1 MLCCRH
7 FDTSIS
13 VSAMLTSPLLDHPAI
28 VHGFGTRH
36 DDMAALLPDY
46 WPRRAVQHERHGTRI
61 AVVTR
66 ANEDCGEADGMI
78 TDRPGLLLAIATADC
93 VPVLLARRDAREV
106 AALHVGWRGA
116 LAGIVDAFAALVRAR
131 GGDPAD
137 WIAAPGPAAHACCY
151 EVGQDVIDAFV
162 ARWDLPPGFVAPR
175 PRRLDLPAIV
185 RRQLER
191 AGIGTVAARAECTMC
206 HARADGRWTFHS
218 YRRDR
223 ATRTPVVDVH
233 WSAIAIA
240 DR

>member
-1 MLCCRH
+1 
-7 FDTSIS
+7 
-13 VSAMLTSPLLDHPAI
+13 MLTSPLLDYPAI

-46 WPRRAVQHERHGTRI
+46 WPRRPVQHERHGTRI

-66 ANEDCGEADGMI
+66 ANEDCGEADGMF

-93 VPVLLARRDAREV
+93 VPVLLARRDGREV

-116 LAGIVDAFAALVRAR
+116 LGGIVDAFAALVRAR
-131 GGDPAD
+131 GGDPAE
-137 WIAAPGPAAHACCY
+137 WIAATGPAAHACCY
-151 EVGQDVIDAFV
+151 EVGQEVVDDFV
-162 ARWDLPPGFVAPR
+162 ARWDLAPGFVAPR

-185 RRQLER
+185 RHQLER
-191 AGIGTVAARAECTMC
+191 AGLGSVAARDECTMC
-206 HARADGRWTFHS
+206 HTRTDGRWTFHS

-240 DR
+240 HR

>member
-1 MLCCRH
+1 
-7 FDTSIS
+7 
-13 VSAMLTSPLLDHPAI
+13 MLTSPLLDHPAI

-46 WPRRAVQHERHGTRI
+46 WPRRPVQHERHGTRI
-61 AVVTR
+61 AVVTQ
-66 ANEDCGEADGMI
+66 ANEDCGEADGMF

-93 VPVLLARRDAREV
+93 VPVLLARRDGREV

-116 LAGIVDAFAALVRAR
+116 LGGIVDAFAALVRAR
-131 GGDPAD
+131 GGDPAE

-151 EVGQDVIDAFV
+151 EVGQEVIDDFV
-162 ARWDLPPGFVAPR
+162 ARWDLAPGFVAPR

-191 AGIGTVAARAECTMC
+191 AGLGSVAARGECTMC
-206 HARADGRWTFHS
+206 HARTDGRWTFHS

-223 ATRTPVVDVH
+223 ETRTPVVDVH

-240 DR
+240 RR